1 MKHKKLLIAFLLFL
15 ITTVFIYICA
25 IDAIPRNIILFKGE
39 ELNFRKIFGISI
51 ENKNL
56 KYGAIQTSTDSV
68 KNQEIG
74 TKNLEVKLFN
84 AFKVKD
90 IDVSIIE
97 RTKVIPVGQVSGIK
111 LYTSGVLVV
120 GMSEIKGIDNIKHK
134 PYENSGIQE
143 GDTIVQIENKDIT
156 DTKELINVVNLS
168 QGKEL
173 KIKYVRNND
182 SLECNITPVKTSET
196 EYKLGLW
203 VRDSAAGIGTM
214 TYIEPELNSFAALG
228 HGITDID
235 TGKILNISDGQ
246 FITTKVLS
254 IMKGT
259 SGNPGKI
266 LGTINEQ
273 AKIGIINKNSIFGI
287 YGVVNDIT
295 NVKLNSNNAIDVAT
309 RNEIEL
315 GEAKILCSLDGESA
329 EEYKIQIEKIYLNND
344 YDNKSMLI
352 KVTDNK
358 LIEKTGGIIQG
369 MSGSPV
375 IQNGKFIGAVTNVL
389 INDPTRG
396 YVVFGDLMVK
406 EMKSVY

>member
-1 MKHKKLLIAFLLFL
+1 MKHKKLLIAFLLCL
-15 ITTVFIYICA
+15 LTIIFIYVCA
-25 IDAIPRNIILFKGE
+25 IDAIPNSIILFKGE
-39 ELNFRKIFGISI
+39 ELNVRKLFGISL
-51 ENKNL
+51 ENKNSE
-56 KYGAIQTSTDSV
+56 YGAILTSTESTE
-68 KNQEIG
+68 KQEVG

-84 AFKVKD
+84 TFNVKD

-97 RTKVIPVGQVSGIK
+97 RTKVKPVGQVAGIK

-120 GMSEIKGIDNIKHK
+120 GMSEVKGIDNTKYK
-134 PYENSGIQE
+134 PYENSGLQE
-143 GDTIVQIENKDIT
+143 GDTIVQIENKAIT
-156 DTKELINVVNLS
+156 DTKELINIVNS
-168 QGKEL
+168 SKGKEL
-173 KIKYVRNND
+173 KIKYVRNDNT
-182 SLECNITPVKTSET
+182 LECSIVPAKTSET

-214 TYIEPELNSFAALG
+214 TYIEPSTNDFAALG

-235 TGKILNISDGQ
+235 TGNILNISNGQ

-254 IMKGT
+254 MIKGIN
-259 SGNPGKI
+259 GNPGKI
-266 LGTINEQ
+266 QGSINEQ
-273 AKIGIINKNSIFGI
+273 AEIGTINKNSIFGI
-287 YGVVNDIT
+287 YGKVNDIT
-295 NVKLNSNNAIDVAT
+295 KVKMISNKSIDVAL
-309 RNEIEL
+309 RNEIKL
-315 GEAKILCSLDGESA
+315 GDAKILCSLDGELA
-329 EEYKIQIEKIYLNND
+329 KEYKIQIDKIYLNND

-352 KVTDNK
+352 KVTDEE

-375 IQNGKFIGAVTNVL
+375 IQNGKFVGAVTNVL

>member
-1 MKHKKLLIAFLLFL
+1 MKHKKLLIAFLLCL
-15 ITTVFIYICA
+15 LTIIFIYVCA
-25 IDAIPRNIILFKGE
+25 IDAIPNSIILFKGE
-39 ELNFRKIFGISI
+39 ELNVRKLFGISL
-51 ENKNL
+51 ENKNSE
-56 KYGAIQTSTDSV
+56 YGAILTSTESTE
-68 KNQEIG
+68 KQEVG

-84 AFKVKD
+84 TFNVKD

-97 RTKVIPVGQVSGIK
+97 RTKVKPVGQVAGIK

-120 GMSEIKGIDNIKHK
+120 GMSEVKGIDNTKYK
-134 PYENSGIQE
+134 PYENSGLQE
-143 GDTIVQIENKDIT
+143 GDTIVQIENKAIT
-156 DTKELINVVNLS
+156 DTKELINIVNS
-168 QGKEL
+168 SKGKEL
-173 KIKYVRNND
+173 KIKYVRNDNT
-182 SLECNITPVKTSET
+182 LECSIVPAKTSET

-214 TYIEPELNSFAALG
+214 TYIEPSTNDFAALG

-235 TGKILNISDGQ
+235 TGNILNISNGQ

-254 IMKGT
+254 IIKGIN
-259 SGNPGKI
+259 GNPGKI
-266 LGTINEQ
+266 QGSINEQ
-273 AKIGIINKNSIFGI
+273 AEIGTINKNSIFGI
-287 YGVVNDIT
+287 YGKVNDIT
-295 NVKLNSNNAIDVAT
+295 KVKMISNKSIDVAL
-309 RNEIEL
+309 RNEIKL
-315 GEAKILCSLDGESA
+315 GDAKILCSLDGEQA
-329 EEYKIQIEKIYLNND
+329 KEYKIQIDKIYLNND

-352 KVTDNK
+352 KVVDDE